1 MRFIV
6 FVILVLG
13 AVCSS
18 RGQDYDDVVFS
29 GKRKSNRVE
38 RNYQSNDQPTL
49 NCSLGVSYIPTEWAD
64 MASSCVSLV
73 RAQIQKEIDASYQY
87 LALAAHFSKDS
98 VNRPGFANHFF
109 LAAAEEREHAHSLIK
124 YLSMRGELK
133 DSVTGL
139 ITTPKGIKKTM
150 WNSGS
155 EAFSFALNLESSVTK
170 SIRSVIVACEKGKN
184 DYHLVD
190 VLTSV
195 YLDEQYKGQRNIAEK
210 LSTLQKM
217 MSEHK
222 EVGEFLFD
230 KML

>member
-1 MRFIV
+1 MKVVLAVV
-6 FVILVLG
+6 FLLG

-18 RGQDYDDVVFS
+18 RGQDYYDDNVVYGQFGGS
-29 GKRKSNRVE
+29 YKGAS
-38 RNYQSNDQPTL
+38 TL

-64 MASSCVSLV
+64 MGSTCVSLV

-87 LALAAHFSKDS
+87 LALAAYYSRDS

-109 LAAAEEREHAHSLIK
+109 TAAAEEREHANSLIE

-139 ITTPKGIKKTM
+139 ITSPRGIKKTF
-150 WNSGS
+150 WSNGV
-155 EAFSFALNLESSVTK
+155 EGLTHALKMETFVTK
-170 SIRSVIVACEKGKN
+170 NIRGVIAACEKGKN

-190 VLTSV
+190 VLTGV

-217 MSEHK
+217 MSEHN
-222 EVGEFLFD
+222 EMGEFLFD
-230 KML
+230 KTLL

>member
-1 MRFIV
+1 MKWTFIG
-6 FVILVLG
+6 ILVLG

-18 RGQDYDDVVFS
+18 HGEDDFDDVVFS
-29 GKRKSNRVE
+29 GQRRID
-38 RNYQSNDQPTL
+38 RNIQTTL

-64 MASSCVSLV
+64 MASTCVTLV

-87 LALAAHFSKDS
+87 LALAAHFSKDN

-109 LAAAEEREHAHSLIK
+109 LAATEEREHAHSLIQ

-139 ITTPKGIKKTM
+139 ITTPRGIKKTT
-150 WNSGS
+150 WNSGA
-155 EAFSFALNLESSVTK
+155 EGLNYALNLETSVTK
-170 SIRSVIVACEKGKN
+170 SIRSLIVACEKNRN

-195 YLDEQYKGQRNIAEK
+195 FLDEQYKGQRNIAEK

-222 EVGEFLFD
+222 EMGEFLFD
-230 KML
+230 KTL

>member
-1 MRFIV
+1 MKWIIFG
-6 FVILVLG
+6 ILVLG

-18 RGQDYDDVVFS
+18 RAEDFDDVIFS
-29 GKRKSNRVE
+29 GKSAATN
-38 RNYQSNDQPTL
+38 QQATL

-64 MASSCVSLV
+64 MASTCVSLV

-87 LALAAHFSKDS
+87 LALAAHFSTDS

-109 LAAAEEREHAHSLIK
+109 LAAAEERQHAHSLIQ

-139 ITTPKGIKKTM
+139 ITVPRGIKKTQ
-150 WNSGS
+150 WSSGS
-155 EAFSFALNLESSVTK
+155 EALKYALNLETSVTK
-170 SIRSVIVACEKGKN
+170 SIRSLIVACEKGKN

-190 VLTSV
+190 ELTSV

-217 MSEHK
+217 MSDHK
-222 EVGEFLFD
+222 EMGEFLFD
-230 KML
+230 KTL